1 MSEMMMWL
9 GRVGWQEGEMLMGGD
24 SFGNEFLVVGGVE
37 ALDEDGVGF
46 WHEDQVEGGLDLE
59 NEFFLWDDVE
69 RAEF

>member
-1 MSEMMMWL
+1 
-9 GRVGWQEGEMLMGGD
+9 MLMGGD